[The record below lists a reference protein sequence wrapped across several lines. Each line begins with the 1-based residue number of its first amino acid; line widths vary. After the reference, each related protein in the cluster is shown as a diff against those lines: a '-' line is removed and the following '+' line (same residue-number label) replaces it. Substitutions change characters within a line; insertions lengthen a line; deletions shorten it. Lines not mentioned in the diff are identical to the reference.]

1 MWVEA
6 WAFKDQ
12 EDKKKGLEKKETI
25 KSKIDKK
32 DNELK
37 KSKLKEHIK
46 VEEALDDMRNMINDK
61 DLDLS
66 LDQVQMI
73 EKVISWE
80 EISDDTIEDIL
91 EKIEDMESI
100 KDIDK
105 YLPKES
111 RITWEEYKK
120 ALTDDIFRV
129 QMIIKI
135 DIALTILSNQ
145 AVPDSSMWLNLFSGY
160 MAVLDKKLIKI
171 QENHID
177 IKDNLKE
184 IEEKK
189 YPKPKQSS
197 WKKFIEFLKEILN

>member
-1 MWVEA
+1 MWIEA
-6 WAFKDQ
+6 WAFKDK
-12 EDKKKGLEKKETI
+12 EDKKKRLEKKETT

-32 DNELK
+32 DKELK
-37 KSKLKEHIK
+37 KGKLKEHIK
-46 VEEALDDMRNMINDK
+46 AEEALDNMRNMINDK

-111 RITWEEYKK
+111 RITWAEYKK

-129 QMIIKI
+129 QMITKI
-135 DIALTILSNQ
+135 DIVLTILSNQ
-145 AVPDSSMWLNLFSGY
+145 VVPDSSMWLNLFSGY

-189 YPKPKQSS
+189 YPKPKLSF
-197 WKKFIEFLKEILN
+197 WEKFIALLKEIFN